1 MVNIIGKAEMY
12 CVLCDMLLVFD
23 VILQISLSWALSVSA
38 SCLFK
43 ICSSSSCHI
52 MVMLKI
58 LN

>member
-1 MVNIIGKAEMY
+1 MLNIIGKAGMY

-23 VILQISLSWALSVSA
+23 VILQISLSWTDSA
-38 SCLFK
+38 SCHFK

-52 MVMLKI
+52 TVMLKI